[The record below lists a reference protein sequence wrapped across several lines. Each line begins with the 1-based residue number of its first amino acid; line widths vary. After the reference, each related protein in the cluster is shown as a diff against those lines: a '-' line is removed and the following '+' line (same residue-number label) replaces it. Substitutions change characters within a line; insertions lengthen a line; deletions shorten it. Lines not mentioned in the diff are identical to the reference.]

1 MLQNTS
7 SPTYAKDQAKAKT
20 GDIDKVMLGTLGLG
34 LAPIAAQAAPAA
46 LAPGG
51 AFWSSPITQG
61 IAASSL

>member
-34 LAPIAAQAAPAA
+34 LAPIAAQAAPVA

-51 AFWSSPITQG
+51 AFW
-61 IAASSL
+61 